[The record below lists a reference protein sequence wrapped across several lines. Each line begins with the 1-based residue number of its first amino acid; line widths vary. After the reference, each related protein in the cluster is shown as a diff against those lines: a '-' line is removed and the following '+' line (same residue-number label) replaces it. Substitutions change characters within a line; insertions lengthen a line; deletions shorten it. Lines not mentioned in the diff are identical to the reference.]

1 MDGTGLTRYGFNLP
15 NLPRDVYQ
23 YLKQVREAQHL
34 SPWQVVVLALMAL
47 ELVSREHPEEA
58 LELVER
64 VKREH
69 PQP

>member
-1 MDGTGLTRYGFNLP
+1 MTHYGFNLP

-34 SPWQVVVLALMAL
+34 SPWQVVVLALTAL
-47 ELVSREHPEEA
+47 ESMSREHPVKA
-58 LELVER
+58 LQLVEQ

-69 PQP
+69 PQPSSLV